1 MWKLSPSR
9 SSRLFCDQ
17 QSGNVAIIFALCSVP
32 LLMLMGGAVDFSRHA
47 RYKAA
52 LANNVD
58 AVGLALA
65 RQDSG
70 ISQADAQAFVDER
83 LRAVGTTEKG
93 FKLETVV
100 VQRNDTGYHIAA
112 AGTMSTMF
120 LPAGLMPI
128 DVVSEV
134 VRASNRLELALVLDN
149 TGSMNCGT
157 TVSSSCTGN
166 WSNPGAASRISGLKA
181 AAHGL
186 VDTLMADTDSDPGRI
201 KIGIVPF
208 EGTVNIG
215 AAYAANPP
223 AWVDWSDQAVA
234 KFTGRDVGN
243 HDFGSGTPVRVG
255 YKWLF
260 DDLTASNA
268 AVKWEG
274 CVEMR
279 AAPYDLLDTAPTG
292 GDTLFVPF
300 FWGDEPDP
308 DNDNGSTYQNDYLAD
323 DTTSNG
329 AAAQTNVNK
338 YTPAVWHVAAD
349 TSFPFTS
356 GPNYGCPRPILPLT
370 AAKPAVDDAL
380 DAMIAYPAM
389 GTFIPAGLAWGW
401 RILSPGIPFTEGVAP
416 GSEHFGETIKAIVL
430 LTDGQ
435 NSVTASG
442 NSNKSIYNGYNYTSL
457 QVDGAYRLGSS
468 NASTATA
475 NLNAKTTELCTNVK
489 AAGIR
494 LYTIT
499 FGTIPAAAEN
509 LMRACA
515 SVRQGAAL
523 YYHAP
528 SNAELAD
535 VFAEIGN
542 ALNELH
548 LSK

>member
-1 MWKLSPSR
+1 MSKLPL
-9 SSRLFCDQ
+9 SSLYKLFRDH
-17 QSGNVAIIFALCSVP
+17 QSGAIIVQFAIWSIP
-32 LLMLMGGAVDFSRHA
+32 LLLIMGGAIDFSRHG

-52 LANNVD
+52 LSNRVD
-58 AVGLALA
+58 AAGLALG
-65 RQDSG
+65 RQDRT
-70 ISQADAQAFVDER
+70 ISREDAETYVRGRLQAFGSAES
-83 LRAVGTTEKG
+83 G
-93 FKLETVV
+93 FSLDSVSVELQDASYLIT
-100 VQRNDTGYHIAA
+100 A
-112 AGTMSTMF
+112 AGTMKTMF
-120 LPAGLMPI
+120 LPADFMTI
-128 DVVSEV
+128 NVVSRV

-157 TVSSSCTGN
+157 TVSGSCTGN
-166 WSNPGAASRISGLKA
+166 WSNPGSASRIAALKS

-186 VDTLMADTDSDPGRI
+186 VETLMADTSVPGRI

-234 KFTGRDVGN
+234 KFTGRDVDD
-243 HDFGSGTPVRVG
+243 HDFGSGTPQRVG

-268 AVKWEG
+268 NVKWEG

-300 FWGDEPDP
+300 FWGDEPD
-308 DNDNGSTYQNDYLAD
+308 DENDSGSHYQNDYLAD

-329 AAAQTNVNK
+329 AAAQSNVTK
-338 YTPAVWHVAAD
+338 YLPAIWHAAAD

-370 AAKPAVDDAL
+370 TDKGEVDAAL
-380 DAMIAYPAM
+380 DAMVAYPAM
-389 GTFIPAGLAWGW
+389 GTFIPAGLVWGW
-401 RILSPGIPFTEGVAP
+401 RILSPGSPFTEGVAP
-416 GSEHFGETIKAIVL
+416 DNEHFSDTVKAIVL

-442 NSNKSIYNGYNYTSL
+442 NPNKSIYNGYNYAGL

-468 NASTATA
+468 NTSIATA
-475 NLNAKTTELCTNVK
+475 NLNAKTAELCTNVK
-489 AAGIR
+489 SDGIR

-499 FGTIPAAAEN
+499 FGAIPAAAED

-515 SVRQGAAL
+515 SVRLGSPL

-528 SNAELAD
+528 TSADLDD
-535 VFAEIGN
+535 VFAEIGD

-548 LSK
+548 LAD